1 MKVTEARFT
10 RRYNVGQYEHE
21 EYTVIAQLE
30 EDDSI
35 VDALVELKSD
45 VQKAYA
51 GEASASSGAGTE
63 DADTEDENKPA
74 KRSKKSSKSRT
85 TTRSEDEEAD
95 ENEDEDGGDETDTD
109 SEEETDEDESED
121 SEESED
127 ESEEEDAPA
136 KKPAKKTP
144 SKDGAKGSKK
154 FKKKPQVYQRAN
166 ETHKDIFSATLKK
179 VAPNWKKSFE
189 AKAHAKKVSQKLEGK
204 EFLDENGKVLP
215 SFEAEVK
222 KAMGKFG
229 K

>member
-51 GEASASSGAGTE
+51 GEAATTEGASETDDTSE
-63 DADTEDENKPA
+63 DDKPA
-74 KRSKKSSKSRT
+74 KPSKKSRKSRT
-85 TTRSEDEEAD
+85 TTPSEDEETD
-95 ENEDEDGGDETDTD
+95 ESEEETGGEETDTD
-109 SEEETDEDESED
+109 SEEDEA
-121 SEESED
+121 EESED
-127 ESEEEDAPA
+127 EAEESEEDEDAPPA
-136 KKPAKKTP
+136 KKPAAKKTP

-166 ETHKDIFSATLKK
+166 EAHKDLFSGVLKK

-189 AKAHAKKVSQKLEGK
+189 SKAQAKKASQKLEGK
-204 EFLDENGKVLP
+204 EFLDDNGKVVP
-215 SFEAEVK
+215 SFEAAVK
-222 KAMGKFG
+222 TAMGKFG